1 MSELIHKATRF
12 LSRGTSRSILPGL
25 NESIISFGFDD
36 CPASAIETALPIL
49 ETQGWRATVY
59 VACGLCGT
67 ENHLGRH
74 MSLADVV
81 DVHERDHE
89 IADHTFS
96 HVTSNDVTTR
106 EYMADVERNQKALKA
121 LGLPR
126 SRHFAYPY
134 GHVSPSLKQ
143 ALRKQFE
150 TLRGVMTSANTSQDA
165 NLLSAVRVYSGD
177 RFEAALEKIEVAK
190 TKPQWLNFF
199 THDVRENP
207 SDFGCTP
214 QEFQKI
220 VTAVR
225 DSGLRVM
232 TVDDAYRTIERR
244 KTMS

>member
-12 LSRGTSRSILPGL
+12 LSRGTSRSILPDL

-49 ETQGWRATVY
+49 EAEGWRATVY
-59 VACGLCGT
+59 VACGLCET

-74 MSLADVV
+74 MSLADIV
-81 DVHERDHE
+81 DIHKRAHE
-89 IADHTFS
+89 IADHTYS

-106 EYMADVERNQKALKA
+106 EYMADIERNQTALKA
-121 LGLPR
+121 LGLPG

-143 ALRKQFE
+143 ALSERFD
-150 TLRGVMTSANTSQDA
+150 TLRGVLTPTNTSQDA
-165 NLLSAVRVYSGD
+165 NLLSAVRVYSGE
-177 RFEAALEKIEVAK
+177 RLEAAFRKIEDAK
-190 TKPQWLNFF
+190 TKPQWINFF

-220 VTAVR
+220 VTAVKE
-225 DSGLRVM
+225 SGLRVM
-232 TVDDAYRTIERR
+232 TVDDAYRTIEKR
-244 KTMS
+244 KTLS